1 MASLLTLAAVSNAQ
15 DDSTLHAQVCAG
27 LSDEQVDS
35 FLFKEFNNR
44 YASDGYPPL
53 SLVTYGVSYVK
64 DAGLK
69 FFEREG
75 CIFKFANEKN
85 EQKLINQQLATIIAE
100 KRQNEDFS
108 GLTVEEYLEIT
119 GVEDQQKIPS
129 QSYIDQFTG
138 AISDYDVVQCEEDG
152 CSVDETNF
160 RAASDASLAC
170 GMDDDDCTFHD
181 LVTYP
186 TTTTDEETGSGGTTA
201 AEEPTTTPK
210 RKEEDTGMP
219 TWAIIVI
226 TLVVIIIIASI
237 LFGYLLY
244 QDSKKEER
252 QVTVK
257 NTNAPDFS

>member
-1 MASLLTLAAVSNAQ
+1 LASLLTLAAVCTAQ

-75 CIFKFANEKN
+75 CIFKFANDEN
-85 EQKLINQQLATIIAE
+85 EQKLINQYLATIIAE
-100 KRQNEDFS
+100 KRQNEDSS

-138 AISDYDVVQCEEDG
+138 AISDYGVVQCEEDG

-181 LVTYP
+181 LVTDP
-186 TTTTDEETGSGGTTA
+186 TTTTDESTTMDLTTIDGSGDEPD
-201 AEEPTTTPK
+201 EEEK
-210 RKEEDTGMP
+210 TGMP

-257 NTNAPDFS
+257 NTSAPDFS

>member
-1 MASLLTLAAVSNAQ
+1 MASLLTLAAVFNAQ
-15 DDSTLHAQVCAG
+15 DNSTLHVQHCAG
-27 LSDEQVDS
+27 LSDEEVDS
-35 FLFKEFNNR
+35 YLFKEFNYR
-44 YASDGYPPL
+44 SGSDGYPPL
-53 SLVTYGVSYVK
+53 MLVTYGVTYVEDK
-64 DAGLK
+64 GLK

-85 EQKLINQQLATIIAE
+85 EQKLINQQIATIIAE
-100 KRQNEDFS
+100 KRTNQDFS
-108 GLTVEEYLEIT
+108 GLTVEEYIEIT

-138 AISDYDVVQCEEDG
+138 AIAANGVIICLIE
-152 CSVDETNF
+152 CKVDETAF
-160 RAASDASLAC
+160 RVVSDASLAC

-181 LVTYP
+181 LATAP
-186 TTTTDEETGSGGTTA
+186 TTTTDEETGSG
-201 AEEPTTTPK
+201 EPTTTEPTTPEPK
-210 RKEEDTGMP
+210 PGMP